1 MSTAKV
7 IQFRPKEVKESIVSN
22 KKRGFTLV
30 YKSLKD
36 APFYKNLERKSL
48 WLHLLLQAAYD
59 ECRDSFNGNVITL
72 QRGQLLGSVQTWA
85 NDCGVGYDS
94 ARRSI
99 EYFESEGM
107 IITFTKKGKSGFTVV
122 TIANFE
128 SYQDAKKQE
137 NSADYNANYDAELN
151 ADYKP
156 ACNKALSD
164 DSADYKTELDADYH
178 AEASNNINNLKIKDL
193 KDYGLNQ
200 ADADSEPDK
209 SEIKI
214 PLDAAIHEQ
223 RGKSLKWGT
232 AEDLRCAEWLIDTRA
247 KAFTAKG
254 LPIPKK
260 PSAAGW
266 ANDVRMMRMTDGR
279 THHEIGELFVWVCR
293 TGRELEFCQSPA
305 KLREK
310 WDNLQ
315 LRRANSERGVTN
327 YQKPMSNIAAAQM
340 AARASG
346 VTYDDNEPL

>member
-107 IITFTKKGKSGFTVV
+107 ITTFTKKGKSGFTVV

-137 NSADYNANYDAELN
+137 NLFQ
-151 ADYKP
+151 
-156 ACNKALSD
+156 LV
-164 DSADYKTELDADYH
+164 H
-178 AEASNNINNLKIKDL
+178 
-193 KDYGLNQ
+193 
-200 ADADSEPDK
+200 
-209 SEIKI
+209 
-214 PLDAAIHEQ
+214 
-223 RGKSLKWGT
+223 
-232 AEDLRCAEWLIDTRA
+232 
-247 KAFTAKG
+247 
-254 LPIPKK
+254 IPKRIIHSQK
-260 PSAAGW
+260 NQQLHNQYLLGLTPLI
-266 ANDVRMMRMTDGR
+266 N
-279 THHEIGELFVWVCR
+279 HEHIHQLD
-293 TGRELEFCQSPA
+293 
-305 KLREK
+305 KL
-310 WDNLQ
+310 
-315 LRRANSERGVTN
+315 S
-327 YQKPMSNIAAAQM
+327 
-340 AARASG
+340 
-346 VTYDDNEPL
+346 